1 MNKLVYYL
9 LLLPASRLPFFILYG
24 VSNVLYF
31 FIYRIFGYR
40 KTLVRNNLT
49 RSFPDKSEAEIR
61 ELESAFYQ
69 HLSDLMVEGIKN
81 FTISET
87 ASRRRM
93 KIINPELLE
102 PYFNKGQ
109 SVILVGGHYNNWEL
123 VALAFPI
130 QMKHTPLALY
140 SPLRNEFWNEK
151 VTKSRSKYG
160 LQMLR
165 VDSILHKLR
174 TQKED
179 KFAVIFGS
187 DQSPKK
193 SQLAHFMTFLNQET
207 GVAYGAERMARE
219 FNMPIISG
227 SNIKVSRGHY
237 KVIYTLISDDH
248 SKFGEGEI
256 TAAFT
261 RQLEKDIL
269 SAPQYW
275 LWSHRRWKH
284 KKSEHD
290 PDRLIP

>member
-9 LLLPASRLPFFILYG
+9 LLLPVSRLPFFILYG
-24 VSNVLYF
+24 ISNILFF

-49 RSFPDKSEAEIR
+49 RSFPNKSEAEIR
-61 ELESAFYQ
+61 NIESGFYQ
-69 HLSDLMVEGIKN
+69 HLCDLMVEGIKN

-87 ASRRRM
+87 ASRQRM

-102 PYFNKGQ
+102 PYFNQGK
-109 SVILVGGHYNNWEL
+109 SVVLVGGHYNNWEL

-160 LQMLR
+160 LEMLR
-165 VDSILHKLR
+165 VDAILEKMK
-174 TQKED
+174 TQKDE
-179 KFAVIFGS
+179 KFAVIFAS
-187 DQSPKK
+187 DQSPTKL
-193 SQLAHFMTFLNQET
+193 QLAHFMTFLNQET

-219 FNMPIISG
+219 FNIPIIAG

-248 SKFGEGEI
+248 SKFKEGEI

-284 KKSEHD
+284 LKSQHN
-290 PDRLIP
+290 PDRLVG